1 MTMTMLESAKR
12 GAELVARSFTQP
24 DDDWLPVCIAQ
35 GEDGQYH
42 LRDMEIGDDKI
53 LSAARMAA
61 WCYMMNA
68 TQVCFVSSAWATDME
83 GCSEVVVICHVSQD
97 DVACVMATITRDG
110 TNPPTLGE
118 WVPMDDQD
126 GTFVQALKLGI
137 GRI

>member
-1 MTMTMLESAKR
+1 MTMLDSAKR

-24 DDDWLPVCIAQ
+24 DDDWLPVCMAQ
-35 GEDGQYH
+35 SEDGEYH
-42 LRDMEIGDDKI
+42 LRDFEIGDDKM

-68 TQVCFVSSAWATDME
+68 TQVCFVSSAWATDLN
-83 GCSEVVVICHVSQD
+83 GSSEVVIICHVSQTE
-97 DVACVMATITRDG
+97 VATAMATIHRDG

-118 WVPMDDQD
+118 WQEMHEQD